1 MVALAA
7 VGFAAQVQAAPVRNE
22 GASVNHIPCSRPGG
36 NPESSRATAAD
47 VRNTGL
53 LRSQEHGGLGETRC
67 FIFGTAE
74 GNGVAVAPGRAY
86 ADGYGYE
93 PGSPALFSVA
103 AAPGNYRVT
112 VTLGRRDGASTTTI
126 KAESRRLM
134 LDAVAVPKGRSVT
147 RSFIVNVRDAALAP
161 PPANAPGGD
170 RVLLK
175 LRERGSFSWDDKLT
189 LEFLGDAPSAITV
202 ERVAVPTVFLLGD
215 STVTDQPAEPAA
227 SWGQMLP
234 VFFNPDVAIANHAE
248 SGETLKSFMSELRFA
263 KVLESVK
270 PGDTALIQFGHNDQ
284 KVQWPQTYAAAET
297 TYRDYLRTWVAEFR
311 RRGVT
316 PILVTSPERRMWT
329 GTRIKPTLADYAAA
343 VKAVA
348 AQDKV
353 AVIDLN
359 AASIAF
365 YEALGPAR
373 APLAFNDGGKDAT
386 HHDNYGAWVLA
397 RSVARGIAGLPLGAH
412 LAAELAAFDPGRPP
426 DPATFRLAPSVTRDA
441 TRPDGS

>member
-1 MVALAA
+1 MLAGALLLFGVPMAA
-7 VGFAAQVQAAPVRNE
+7 GAQAGADPGKVQRFTLA
-22 GASVNHIPCSRPGG
+22 G
-36 NPESSRATAAD
+36 TAAK
-47 VRNTGL
+47 G
-53 LRSQEHGGLGETRC
+53 S
-67 FIFGTAE
+67 TA
-74 GNGVAVAPGRAY
+74 VPADRRY

-93 PGSPALFSVA
+93 PGSRALFSVA

-112 VTLGRRDGASTTTI
+112 VTLGRRGAATTSTVKT
-126 KAESRRLM
+126 ESRRLM
-134 LDAVAVPKGRSVT
+134 LDAVTVPAGRSVT
-147 RSFIVNVRDAALAP
+147 RSFVVNVRNAALAP

-170 RVLLK
+170 HVLLK
-175 LRERGSFSWDDKLT
+175 PRERDSLNWDDRLT
-189 LEFLGDAPSAITV
+189 LELLGDAPTAIAI
-202 ERVAVPTVFLLGD
+202 EPVAVPTLFLLGD

-234 VFFNPDVAIANHAE
+234 VFLKPDIAVANHAE
-248 SGETLKSFMSELRFA
+248 SGETLKSFIAELRFA

-270 PGDTALIQFGHNDQ
+270 PGDVALIQFGHNDQ
-284 KVQWPQTYAAAET
+284 KTQWPQTYADAAT
-297 TYRDYLRTWVAEFR
+297 TYRDYLRTWIAEFR

-329 GTRIKPTLADYAAA
+329 GDRIKPTLADYAAA
-343 VKAVA
+343 VKAVGA
-348 AQDKV
+348 SEKV
-353 AVIDLN
+353 PVIDLN

-397 RSVARGIAGLPLGAH
+397 RSIAQGLATLPVGAH
-412 LAAELAAFDPGRPP
+412 LQPGLAPFDARRPP

-441 TRPDGS
+441 TRPDGN

>member
-1 MVALAA
+1 MLAGALLLL
-7 VGFAAQVQAAPVRNE
+7 G
-22 GASVNHIPCSRPGG
+22 IP
-36 NPESSRATAAD
+36 TAAGAQAGTD
-47 VRNTGL
+47 PGKVQRFTL
-53 LRSQEHGGLGETRC
+53 A
-67 FIFGTAE
+67 GTAAK
-74 GNGVAVAPGRAY
+74 GSTAVPADRPY

-93 PGSPALFSVA
+93 PGSRALFSVA

-112 VTLGRRDGASTTTI
+112 VTLGRRGAATTSTI

-134 LDAVAVPKGRSVT
+134 LDAVTVPAGRSVT
-147 RSFIVNVRDAALAP
+147 RSFIVNVRNAALAP

-170 RVLLK
+170 HVLLK
-175 LRERGSFSWDDKLT
+175 PRERGSLNWDDPLT
-189 LEFLGDAPSAITV
+189 LELLGDAPTAIAI
-202 ERVAVPTVFLLGD
+202 EPVAVPTLFLLGD

-234 VFFNPDVAIANHAE
+234 VFLKPDIAVANHAE
-248 SGETLKSFMSELRFA
+248 SGETLKSFIAELRFA

-270 PGDTALIQFGHNDQ
+270 PGDVALIQFGHNDQ
-284 KVQWPQTYAAAET
+284 KTQWPQTYADAAT
-297 TYRDYLRTWVAEFR
+297 TYRDYLRTWIAEFR

-316 PILVTSPERRMWT
+316 PVLVTSPERRMWT
-329 GTRIKPTLADYAAA
+329 GDRIKPTLADYAAA
-343 VKAVA
+343 VKAVGA
-348 AQDKV
+348 SETV
-353 AVIDLN
+353 PVIDLN

-397 RSVARGIAGLPLGAH
+397 RSIAQGLAALPVGAH
-412 LAAELAAFDPGRPP
+412 LRPDLSPFDARRPP

-441 TRPDGS
+441 TRPDGN

>member
-1 MVALAA
+1 M
-7 VGFAAQVQAAPVRNE
+7 
-22 GASVNHIPCSRPGG
+22 
-36 NPESSRATAAD
+36 
-47 VRNTGL
+47 
-53 LRSQEHGGLGETRC
+53 RC
-67 FIFGTAE
+67 FTFDGAAAGDGI
-74 GNGVAVAPGRAY
+74 AVAPGRVY

-93 PGSPALFSVA
+93 AGSTALFSVA
-103 AAPGNYRVT
+103 AMPGNYRVT
-112 VTLGRRDGASTTTI
+112 VTLGRRDGATTTTI

-147 RSFIVNVRDAALAP
+147 RSFIVNVRDAALTP
-161 PPANAPGGD
+161 PPPNAPGGD

-175 LRERGSFSWDDKLT
+175 PREHGSFSWDDRLT
-189 LEFLGDAPSAITV
+189 LEFLGDAPSSIAI
-202 ERVAVPTVFLLGD
+202 ERVDVPTVFLLGD

-234 VFFNPDVAIANHAE
+234 VFFEADIAIANHAE
-248 SGETLKSFMSELRFA
+248 SGETLKSFMAELRFA

-297 TYRDYLRTWVAEFR
+297 TYRDYLRTWIAEFR

-316 PILVTSPERRMWT
+316 PILVTSPERRTWT
-329 GTRIKPTLADYAAA
+329 GDRIKPTLGDYAAA
-343 VKAVA
+343 VKAVGA
-348 AQDKV
+348 EQRV
-353 AVIDLN
+353 AVIDLH

-397 RSVARGIAGLPLGAH
+397 RSVAQGIARLPLGGH
-412 LAAELAAFDPGRPP
+412 LRDDLPSFDPGQPP
-426 DPATFRLAPSVTRDA
+426 DPATFGLAPSVTRDA
-441 TRPDGS
+441 TRPDGN

>member
-1 MVALAA
+1 MRVMLAGALLLLASPAEAAARSNDVAPSSTNAA
-7 VGFAAQVQAAPVRNE
+7 VRSFTFGDAAKNRGGAARNDSIAVPA
-22 GASVNHIPCSRPGG
+22 GRP
-36 NPESSRATAAD
+36 
-47 VRNTGL
+47 
-53 LRSQEHGGLGETRC
+53 
-67 FIFGTAE
+67 
-74 GNGVAVAPGRAY
+74 Y

-93 PGSPALFSVA
+93 PGSAALFSVA

-112 VTLGRRDGASTTTI
+112 VTLGRRGAASTSTI

-134 LDAVAVPKGRSVT
+134 LDAVSVPAGRSMT
-147 RSFIVNVRDAALAP
+147 RSFIVNVRDAALTP
-161 PPANAPGGD
+161 PPANAPGGT

-175 LRERGSFSWDDKLT
+175 PRERNSLNWDDRLT
-189 LEFLGDAPSAITV
+189 LEILGDRPSAIRI
-202 ERVAVPTVFLLGD
+202 EPVAVPTIFLLGD

-234 VFFNPDVAIANHAE
+234 IFLKPDIAVANHAE
-248 SGETLKSFMSELRFA
+248 SGETLKSFMAELRFA

-270 PGDTALIQFGHNDQ
+270 PGDIALIQFGHNDQ

-297 TYRDYLRTWVAEFR
+297 TYRDYLRAWIAEFR

-316 PILVTSPERRMWT
+316 PILVTSPERRAWT
-329 GTRIKPTLADYAAA
+329 GDRIKPTLGDYAAA
-343 VKAVA
+343 VKAVGA
-348 AQDKV
+348 TERV
-353 AVIDLN
+353 PVIDLN

-397 RSVARGIAGLPLGAH
+397 RIIAQGLAGQPAATH
-412 LAAELAAFDPGRPP
+412 LRDDIGRFDPTHPP
-426 DPATFRLAPSVTRDA
+426 DPATFRVAASVTRDA
-441 TRPDGS
+441 TRPDGN